1 MKRNIKV
8 ILAVACLASATLA
21 CAAVTGGGGSNTP
34 TPAAPIDTDV
44 PVVPDES
51 QSITGDVLLID
62 DFSSAQWGTGT
73 DSNRSVEYASE
84 ALQMI
89 VFTKNYFVWSPR
101 DDHDYQNV
109 HMEVTVI
116 NNDTDPTT
124 AFGLICN
131 RQAGEDSSFYYFA
144 MTPAGEYAIAK
155 AAAGQT
161 DVFLT
166 NNDEWASSDLITKNA
181 PSYRVGADCG
191 NGTLTL
197 YVDGKNIASVS
208 DSSYTSGGVAVFT
221 WSGEEVASANVSFD
235 DFAMTELP

>member
-1 MKRNIKV
+1 MKSNIKV
-8 ILAVACLASATLA
+8 ILAVACLALATLA
-21 CAAVTGGGGSNTP
+21 CAAVTGGGGSDTP
-34 TPAAPIDTDV
+34 VAPIDTGV
-44 PVVPDES
+44 PGVPTES
-51 QSITGDVLLID
+51 QPSTGDVLLID

-73 DSNRSVEYASE
+73 DADSSVEYASE

-89 VFTKNYFVWSPR
+89 VFTKNYFVWSTP
-101 DDHDYQNV
+101 DDQDYQNV

-116 NNDTDPTT
+116 NNDTDETT
-124 AFGLICN
+124 AFGLMCN
-131 RQAGEDSSFYYFA
+131 QQAGEDSSFYYFA
-144 MTPAGEYAIAK
+144 MTPAGQYAIAK

-191 NGTLTL
+191 NGNLTL
-197 YVDGKNIASVS
+197 YVDSQQITSIS
-208 DSSYTSGGVAVFT
+208 DSTYTGGGVAVFT
-221 WSGEEVASANVSFD
+221 WSGEEAASANVSFD